1 MWCLILSMD
10 SIVLHIK
17 KFVLQYCL
25 DFGQTILARMDN
37 IVYWKPKSR
46 LKLHAIWEGWFRNFF
61 DAWVEGYRRI
71 YSQAKTK
78 IYLRFIYKVGF
89 LSEAYF
95 TELQTATESTQLL
108 KGCYPQLVLNP
119 PCFKMGITKQCT
131 HLHSPPSTSSHPT
144 PSTLTQLIWV
154 RKFSCSF
161 CLKIG
166 ACCISRMLIRNPD
179 LDFWNFDSKIHFWAN
194 KGQKTQNCPFCLK
207 ICAQWYL
214 GNADSKSGLRVL
226 KFRLQNPFLGQI
238 WVQKF
243 KVVRFVWKLVHVVS
257 QGCWFEIET

>member
-17 KFVLQYCL
+17 KSVLQYCL
-25 DFGQTILARMDN
+25 DFGQTILTRMDN
-37 IVYWKPKSR
+37 VVYWKPKSR

-119 PCFKMGITKQCT
+119 PCFKMGITKRCT
-131 HLHSPPSTSSHPT
+131 HLHSPPTTSSHPT
-144 PSTLTQLIWV
+144 PSTLTQLIPTSTQLHPSLPTSFQSPPSTLQRPQQYLNQNIGRNWAISPNLGW
-154 RKFSCSF
+154 KIKSCSF
-161 CLKIG
+161 
-166 ACCISRMLIRNPD
+166 
-179 LDFWNFDSKIHFWAN
+179 
-194 KGQKTQNCPFCLK
+194 
-207 ICAQWYL
+207 
-214 GNADSKSGLRVL
+214 
-226 KFRLQNPFLGQI
+226 
-238 WVQKF
+238 
-243 KVVRFVWKLVHVVS
+243 
-257 QGCWFEIET
+257 